1 MTPEWPFAGDDA
13 WPVTESASADPKD
26 QLTYHFPVEVE
37 VIGELGEDHLRQVA
51 AYVFDQ
57 LHTTLRGRG

>member
-1 MTPEWPFAGDDA
+1 MNPEPSWP
-13 WPVTESASADPKD
+13 ADPAA
-26 QLTYHFPVEVE
+26 QQGEPAYHFPVEVE
-37 VIGELGEDHLRQVA
+37 VVGELREEQLRQVA